1 MRSEDPMA
9 GGVGDAHPA
18 SPKLDQLD
26 AFSEEVAQRSLRLL
40 LGHGAPAAALN
51 APRPRGSVARR
62 DSQ

>member
-1 MRSEDPMA
+1 MRLEDPMA
-9 GGVGDAHPA
+9 GRLGDAEPA
-18 SPKLDQLD
+18 SRKLDQLD

-40 LGHGAPAAALN
+40 LGAHAPGAALN